1 MHGKV
6 EKLAKKYATLKI
18 FFPWMLKIFFSMDV
32 EKKFPWMLD
41 VDPKGTKFLTEV
53 PKLPKNGN
61 L

>member
-1 MHGKV
+1 
-6 EKLAKKYATLKI
+6 
-18 FFPWMLKIFFSMDV
+18 MLKIFFSIDV